1 MNKALIR
8 AFIGTILFTGTLLL
22 GGGQDEPELCQGNY
36 LSEAAARHQLAEF
49 ARSYSTLEEWKAR
62 ARKIRTGILR
72 GAGLDPHPVRN
83 DLKPIRHSLRSY
95 EGYTVENV
103 AFESLPGFFVT
114 GNLYRPGSGS
124 GPFAA
129 VLCPHGHFKPIQ
141 GGGRFRPD
149 HQIRCASLARMG
161 AVVLSYDMVGWG
173 ESDQTNH
180 DHPRVLALQLWNSI
194 RALDFLLSLPDVDRD
209 RIGTTGASGGG
220 TQTFLLTAVDDRVTV
235 SVPVVMVSAHFFGGC
250 DCESGMPI
258 HRSREHTTN
267 NAEIAALAAPR
278 AQLLISC
285 GQDWTKNTPEVEYP
299 YIRRVYELYGEADK
313 IATLHLAEEAHDYG
327 PGKRAGMYRFMAE
340 HLDLRL
346 ERILDQGHRLAIDE
360 TRVVVESP
368 ERMKVFTRLHPRPAH
383 ALKDDDSITAA
394 LRACTDLY
402 GVSDKLAALGIDVKY
417 MGVPLTDMLKGG
429 WTSLS
434 F

>member
-8 AFIGTILFTGTLLL
+8 VLIGTILFTGTLLL

-36 LSEAAARHQLAEF
+36 LSEAAARHQLAEI

-114 GNLYRPGSGS
+114 GNLYRPSSGS

-267 NAEIAALAAPR
+267 NAEIA
-278 AQLLISC
+278 
-285 GQDWTKNTPEVEYP
+285 
-299 YIRRVYELYGEADK
+299 
-313 IATLHLAEEAHDYG
+313 TLHLAEEAHDYG

-346 ERILDQGHRLAIDE
+346 ERILDPGHRLAIDE

-383 ALKDDDSITAA
+383 ALKNDDSITAA
-394 LRACTDLY
+394 LKAITH
-402 GVSDKLAALGIDVKY
+402 
-417 MGVPLTDMLKGG
+417 
-429 WTSLS
+429 
-434 F
+434 